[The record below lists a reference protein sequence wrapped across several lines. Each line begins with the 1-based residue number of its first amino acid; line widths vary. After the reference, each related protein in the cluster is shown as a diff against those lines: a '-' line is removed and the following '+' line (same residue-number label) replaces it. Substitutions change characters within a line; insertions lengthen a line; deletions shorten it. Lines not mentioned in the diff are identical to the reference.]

1 VLTAAEIDA
10 LERLLDVI
18 LPSTSGAGA
27 RTAGSIDYVV
37 ARLDREDPVLLAALQ
52 PHLLVDADPQ
62 AVVAALAADPTSFD
76 FQVFR
81 RVRAW
86 AWEGFLC
93 EPRHGGNRDG
103 VGWRRFGANGSPQ
116 PRGYTPDELAV
127 ERETR

>member
-1 VLTAAEIDA
+1 MLTADEIDA
-10 LERLLDVI
+10 LERLLDVM

-37 ARLDREDPVLLAALQ
+37 GRLDREDPVLLAALR
-52 PHLLVDADPQ
+52 PHLRGDTDPDV
-62 AVVAALAADPTSFD
+62 VVAALAADPDAFD

-93 EPRHGGNRDG
+93 EPRHGGNRDE
-103 VGWRRFGANGSPQ
+103 VGWRRFGANGFPQ
-116 PRGYTPDELAV
+116 PRGYTADELTV
-127 ERETR
+127 DRETR